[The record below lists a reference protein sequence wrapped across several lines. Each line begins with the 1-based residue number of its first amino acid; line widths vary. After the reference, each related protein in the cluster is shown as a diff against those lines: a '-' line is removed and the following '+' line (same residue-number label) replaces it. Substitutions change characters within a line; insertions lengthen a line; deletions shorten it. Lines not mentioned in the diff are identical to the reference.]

1 MSRTFSG
8 KEVIR
13 ALKKLGYEELYT
25 QGSHVFLYNPDLRIK
40 VVIPKH
46 KELKKGMLHSIL
58 KKVGIRLEGLKKL
71 V

>member
-13 ALKKLGYEELYT
+13 ALKKLGYEEIYT
-25 QGSHVFLYNPDLRIK
+25 HGSHVFLFNDILRIK

-46 KELKKGMLHSIL
+46 SELKKGTLYSIL
-58 KKVGIRLEGLKKL
+58 KKAGIKLEALKKL
-71 V
+71 I

>member
-1 MSRTFSG
+1 MSRMFSG

-25 QGSHVFLYNPDLRIK
+25 KGSHVFLYNSDIKIK
-40 VVIPKH
+40 VVVPKH

-58 KKVGIRLEGLKKL
+58 KKAGIRLEALKKL

>member
-25 QGSHVFLYNPDLRIK
+25 RGSHVFLYNDNLRIK
-40 VVIPKH
+40 IVVPKH
-46 KELKKGMLHSIL
+46 KELKKGTLHSIL
-58 KKVGIRLEGLKKL
+58 KKAGIRLEALKKL
-71 V
+71 A